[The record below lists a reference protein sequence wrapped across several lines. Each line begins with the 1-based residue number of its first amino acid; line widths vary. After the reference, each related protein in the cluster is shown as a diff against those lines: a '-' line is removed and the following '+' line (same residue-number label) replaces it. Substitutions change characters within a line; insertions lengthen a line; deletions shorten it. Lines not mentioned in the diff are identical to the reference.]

1 MKVLLIYPPI
11 NERTLGTDDFDLHE
25 PLSLEY
31 IAAGINNFCDVK
43 LLDMRLEN
51 GFEELLKRFNPD
63 MVGITAYTVDVNTV
77 KRILK
82 KVKEFNEK
90 ILTVVGGHHA
100 TVKPEDFFDKDIDLI
115 VIGEGVFTF
124 KEIVERFETGKDFRE
139 IKGITIREGEK
150 LYKTT
155 PRSYTKLD
163 DLPFPDRS
171 LTSHIRH
178 NYFHLWMR
186 PLASIRT
193 SLGCTFRCNFC
204 ALWRITE
211 GKYLTRDQN
220 LVLKELL
227 TIKEENVFF
236 ADDDSLWDKD
246 RMIKLGELIKEAGIK
261 KKYFFFGR
269 ADEVANSPRLIE
281 KWKEIGLSQVF
292 VGFESYRDEDLK
304 FFKKGCSISVN
315 EEAIRI
321 LKEND
326 ISIYAQFIIRPDYD
340 KKNFMELRDYV
351 RRLKLVNPTF
361 TVLTP
366 FPGTTLYEATKSQII
381 TQDYDIYDMIHT
393 VLPVKLSLREFYSEY
408 VKLYKKAVPFGR
420 GILNMLKYY
429 PIKEI
434 IPILKNYIKIMRALK
449 NAYKDY

>member
-1 MKVLLIYPPI
+1 MKVLLIHPPI
-11 NERTLGTDDFDLHE
+11 NERTLGTADFDLHE

-31 IAAGINNFCDVK
+31 ISSGVNKFCDVK

-51 GFEELLKRFNPD
+51 RLEESLKEFGPNI
-63 MVGITAYTVDVNTV
+63 VGMTAYTVDVNTV

-124 KEIVERFETGKDFRE
+124 KEIVEKFETGKDFRE
-139 IKGITIREGEK
+139 IKGIAIREGEK

-155 PRSYTKLD
+155 PRAYTKLD
-163 DLPFPDRS
+163 DLPLPQRS

-178 NYFHLWMR
+178 NYFHLWMK
-186 PLASIRT
+186 PFASMRT

-204 ALWRITE
+204 APWRITE

-261 KKYFFFGR
+261 KKYFLFAR
-269 ADEVANSPRLIE
+269 ADEVANYPELVE

-366 FPGTTLYEATKSQII
+366 FPGTTLYETTNSQII
-381 TQDYDIYDMIHT
+381 THDYDIYDMMHT
-393 VLPVKLSLREFYSEY
+393 VLPTKLSLIEFYSEY
-408 VKLYKKAVPFGR
+408 ANLYKRAVPFGE
-420 GILNMLKYY
+420 GILDLFKYY

-434 IPILKNYIKIMRALK
+434 IPTLRNYVKFIRALRD
-449 NAYKDY
+449 AYKDY